1 MNILMNH
8 IIKQLKEIQEGKIWI
23 GENFNKK
30 LKNLTSEIAF
40 TRPISTLHSVAEI
53 VSHLTVW
60 RQETILKIN
69 TGEGSI
75 TDDLEANWYE
85 VQQLKKIGWNQLITD
100 FNKSS
105 IELIQLLETKDD
117 SFLEQIYFD
126 TDYKKNYPYSFVIEG
141 MLHHDIYHL
150 GQIGILLK
158 LIQEDKNT

>member
-105 IELIQLLETKDD
+105 TELIQLLKTKDD

>member
-105 IELIQLLETKDD
+105 NELIQLLETKDD